1 MKTLFNDAPTPKKEA
16 AEQTPSLGAIAQ
28 ESREA
33 TNHLGTTSEINSV
46 LTKNDKLREQE
57 I

>member
-1 MKTLFNDAPTPKKEA
+1 MKTLFNDAPTMKKG
-16 AEQTPSLGAIAQ
+16 EQGTPSLSAIAQ